1 MLGYEDGMPPH
12 RRLPTIV
19 LRLGVTQPLDNEAS
33 AVLQD
38 DGEGLLVQVRRFLC
52 PKPKATAELALRQG
66 CKQLVRVAH
75 PYSSLSVM
83 PLCRVRS

>member
-19 LRLGVTQPLDNEAS
+19 LRLGVSQPLDNEAP

-38 DGEGLLVQVRRFLC
+38 DGDGFLLQIRRFLD
-52 PKPKATAELALRQG
+52 PEPKATAEFALPQG
-66 CKQLVRVAH
+66 YKQLVQVSH
-75 PYSSLSVM
+75 Q
-83 PLCRVRS
+83 